1 MLDPIV
7 IKVLQRHLV
16 VLQQPSKELMS
27 RYGKSPLVEEG
38 KGHDIPF
45 GRRRL
50 VLITRQPPL
59 LDGGQRAKEATAD
72 EAL

>member
-1 MLDPIV
+1 
-7 IKVLQRHLV
+7 
-16 VLQQPSKELMS
+16 MS
-27 RYGKSPLVEEG
+27 RYGESPLMEES

-45 GRRRL
+45 GRRWL

-59 LDGGQRAKEATAD
+59 LGDGQWAKEAMAN